1 MPAGSVSVLFVL
13 IALLIGIRTFSRWMD
28 PSRGGDYEPLDPD
41 ARADGKFP
49 SAEDALDQ
57 DMLFHAQAPGRS
69 AGVIMTAQRRPTAMF
84 DDET

>member
-57 DMLFHAQAPGRS
+57 DMLFHAQAPIRGRHHDGATPAYS
-69 AGVIMTAQRRPTAMF
+69 DV
-84 DDET
+84 